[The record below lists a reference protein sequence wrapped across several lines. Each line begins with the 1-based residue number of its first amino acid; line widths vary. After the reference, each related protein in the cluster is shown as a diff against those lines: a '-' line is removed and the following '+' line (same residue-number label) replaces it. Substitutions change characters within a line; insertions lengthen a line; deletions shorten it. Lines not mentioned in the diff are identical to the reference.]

1 MGFFKKK
8 RSKKGFQ
15 GMADEFD
22 DDFKLSPTTETTTSS
37 SSDPNSPSRTK
48 GKSAAFGDITNK
60 PNIHKKRNTKK
71 PHRSTKHDDFHADAD
86 ADADADPDLD
96 SSSTHTTEPSIDQLE
111 SLVHSLSTCHETYA
125 EAPARALR
133 TLFAL
138 SEHHTLHEINRIRM
152 IREASGRLVPTLLQ
166 FLQQCDANSSEQYL
180 ALLVLNNVSIPSENK
195 RIVAVD
201 CKAAKVLCKM
211 LCWYPESSLISI
223 ILVNLCFCDSALR
236 MQLVRSSED
245 EEGLGEAACPYI
257 IEAFAYTL
265 QVSILPKDEEIPI
278 VVEKDKNPRE
288 LLRQLQQALGVPV
301 TASSTFNGNSNSGGN
316 DMNAAQL
323 PFSANIAHPETAKW
337 CMCGLKNLSRPSR
350 DPVAAKM
357 LIQAGVL
364 HVVLRV
370 LQVGSGSMRQA
381 SNDFHKFSSGEYK
394 GINIDEE

>member
-1 MGFFKKK
+1 M
-8 RSKKGFQ
+8 
-15 GMADEFD
+15 
-22 DDFKLSPTTETTTSS
+22 
-37 SSDPNSPSRTK
+37 
-48 GKSAAFGDITNK
+48 
-60 PNIHKKRNTKK
+60 
-71 PHRSTKHDDFHADAD
+71 
-86 ADADADPDLD
+86 
-96 SSSTHTTEPSIDQLE
+96 
-111 SLVHSLSTCHETYA
+111 
-125 EAPARALR
+125 
-133 TLFAL
+133 
-138 SEHHTLHEINRIRM
+138 
-152 IREASGRLVPTLLQ
+152 
-166 FLQQCDANSSEQYL
+166 
-180 ALLVLNNVSIPSENK
+180 LNNVSIPSENK

-245 EEGLGEAACPYI
+245 EEGFGEAACPYI

-301 TASSTFNGNSNSGGN
+301 SASSIFNGNSSSGGN
-316 DMNAAQL
+316 GNDVNADQL
-323 PFSANIAHPETAKW
+323 PFSSNIAHPETAKW
-337 CMCGLKNLSRPSR
+337 CMCGMKNLSRPSR

-357 LIQAGVL
+357 LIQSGVL
-364 HVVLRV
+364 HAVLRV